1 MRLLAAALAIGAV
14 FFNFSAEWALP
25 GYGPYATW
33 YILQSLWVVVLC
45 AAVRLLIE
53 AYPRT
58 AVWALAST
66 ACVVGASEGLQNA
79 TCRLLVENGG
89 SIPRG
94 TTVCDYVTGLP
105 MQATSVTLYLLL
117 FLWSVYQCRQS
128 RRIL

>member
-1 MRLLAAALAIGAV
+1 MKRVGAALAIGAV

-33 YILQSLWVVVLC
+33 YIQQSIWVVVLC
-45 AAVRLLIE
+45 VVVRLLIE
-53 AYPRT
+53 SYPRS

-79 TCRLLVENGG
+79 TCRLLVENGS

-105 MQATSVTLYLLL
+105 IQATSITLYLLL
-117 FLWSVYQCRQS
+117 FLWSVYKCRPT

>member
-25 GYGPYATW
+25 KYGPYATW

-79 TCRLLVENGG
+79 TCRLLVENGS

-117 FLWSVYQCRQS
+117 FLWSVFKCRQS

>member
-33 YILQSLWVVVLC
+33 YVQQSFWVAVLC
-45 AAVRLLIE
+45 LVIRWLIHN
-53 AYPRT
+53 YHRDG
-58 AVWALAST
+58 VWACASIG
-66 ACVVGASEGLQNA
+66 CWVGASEGLQNG
-79 TCRLLVENGG
+79 TCRLLVTD
-89 SIPRG
+89 PRAVPDG
-94 TTVCDYVTGLP
+94 MTVCDYVTGLP

-117 FLWSVYQCRQS
+117 FLWSVYKCRQS